1 MTISLSE
8 EVYKGIHRQ
17 IPKRQMSAFIE
28 MLIRPHVL
36 NRNDDLERG
45 YAAMF
50 ADRERERE
58 AHEWCEGFMQDVSR
72 KTRP

>member
-28 MLIRPHVL
+28 TLIRPHVL
-36 NRNDDLERG
+36 NRNDDLESG

-50 ADRERERE
+50 ADREREKE
-58 AHEWCEGFMQDVSR
+58 ACEWSEGFMQDLS
-72 KTRP
+72 KEPYK